1 MVPGYVYV
9 LVNPSMP
16 GLIKIGR
23 TLRDARTRARELSST
38 GVPTPFQV
46 AFELFAEQ
54 HEALEAKVHL
64 ALTDFRVD
72 AAREFF
78 RYPLDKAIALLL
90 DLAEPSQSPAA
101 QYVAEDVTQRLREKY
116 PAYLRSDIAAVRIV
130 QMPGRVWLEIT
141 TEEERAGY
149 LVDQIVR
156 RTDLAFIANTDEPF
170 FRPEDE
176 VRLNSEK
183 LVSDYDTYSIV
194 MTTDLFHDEACRH
207 IEREHHAERRHLACR

>member
-156 RTDLAFIANTDEPF
+156 RTDLAFIADTDEPF
-170 FRPEDE
+170 FRPEDD
-176 VRLNSEK
+176 VRLNAEK
-183 LVSDYDTYSIV
+183 LVNDYGTYSIV
-194 MTTDLFHDEACRH
+194 MTTGLFHDEACRL
-207 IEREHHAERRHLACR
+207 IEREHQAERRHLACR